1 MATAASKGYKG
12 LGMNGVIATWY
23 AKNTQKNIAAYRRSA
38 QQVAQMVPEGGTIL
52 ELAPG
57 PGYLAIELAKL
68 GNYHIAGLDISAT
81 FVEIARAKAKEAG
94 VDIDFRLGN
103 AAHMPLADDLFD
115 FIVCSAAF
123 KNFAE
128 PLKALDEMYRVL
140 KPGGKAL
147 LIDLRPDAS
156 IEVIEKHIKED
167 LALTGINFLL
177 TKWAFEHML
186 LKRAYT
192 KDEIRQ
198 FASRSKFK
206 TCTIDDDAI
215 GMNICFEKLGIPD
228 IINTNEPEKAG
239 NVIDESGNISRSN
252 H

>member
-12 LGMNGVIATWY
+12 LGMNGFIATWY
-23 AKNTQKNIAAYRRSA
+23 AQNTQKNMAAYRRSA
-38 QQVAQMVPEGGTIL
+38 KQVTEMIAEGATIL

-57 PGYLAIELAKL
+57 PGYLAIELARL
-68 GNYHIAGLDISAT
+68 GNYRIVGLDISAT
-81 FVEIARAKAKEAG
+81 FVEIAQEKAKEAG

-103 AAHMPLADDLFD
+103 AAHMPLGDGLFD
-115 FIVCSAAF
+115 CIVCSAAF

-128 PLKALDEMYRVL
+128 PVKALDEMFRVL

-147 LIDLRPDAS
+147 IIDLRPDAS
-156 IEVIEKHIKED
+156 IEVIDKHIRED

-177 TKWAFEHML
+177 TKWAFQHML
-186 LKRAYT
+186 IKRAYT
-192 KDEIRQ
+192 KDEIQQ

-215 GMNICFEKLGIPD
+215 GMHICLEKRGVD
-228 IINTNEPEKAG
+228 
-239 NVIDESGNISRSN
+239 
-252 H
+252 